1 MFWKRRFKTTKLKN
15 FANNKSNK
23 KNIANQS
30 FQEIELFTE
39 TLLKVRLDLII
50 MTVMS
55 PRLEEE
61 TEIQVL
67 EVLTRSQDFTDNL
80 TFIA

>member
-1 MFWKRRFKTTKLKN
+1 
-15 FANNKSNK
+15 
-23 KNIANQS
+23 
-30 FQEIELFTE
+30 
-39 TLLKVRLDLII
+39 